1 VDINL
6 SNWYVRLSRK
16 RFWTQHHGE
25 LPADKA
31 SAYDTLYTCLKT
43 VAQLAAPFAPFFS
56 DWLFGNLSGTGE
68 RLASDSVHLSFMPNS
83 DVSLIDNELE
93 ERMGFAQEISSMVLS
108 IRKKENLRVRQ
119 PLSTIRIPIL
129 QDSDRQR
136 IEAVSSII
144 LAETNV
150 KQLELVDE
158 SQANIVK
165 NLKLNFKSLG
175 SKCGKHMK
183 AVQAYALEHS
193 QALISAIEG
202 TGSYQ
207 VVLADVAIELTHED
221 VDIIPVDIPGW
232 KVANDGAL
240 TVALDITITEDLR
253 LEGIAREFV
262 NRIQNLRKDL
272 GFEVT
277 DKIYVKI
284 LRHNHYNDAIV
295 SNSEYIRAQILANS
309 IELVDT
315 LLGAHT
321 VEIEEGVSAQIEVT
335 K

>member
-1 VDINL
+1 
-6 SNWYVRLSRK
+6 
-16 RFWTQHHGE
+16 
-25 LPADKA
+25 
-31 SAYDTLYTCLKT
+31 

-56 DWLFGNLSGTGE
+56 DWLYGNLSGTGE
-68 RLASDSVHLSFMPNS
+68 RLASDSVHLSLMPNS

-175 SKCGKHMK
+175 AKCGKHMK

-315 LLGAHT
+315 LLGAHA